1 MNTLKLLFVFC
12 FSYFIS
18 AQELQ
23 GTVTINSELVSRTNK
38 QVFKTLENA
47 LTNFINNNRWT
58 EKEFSPQ
65 ERIQFDMFINVSSY
79 DNNQFGASLQVQ
91 SSRPVFASTFQTP
104 VFKFKDENFNFS
116 YTEYQPLFFN
126 ANSFESNLVSLVS
139 FYVYVILGMNADTF
153 SMNDGSSYFKTAQKI
168 VGLSQQSG
176 YRGWNQSDGRKSR
189 YRLMDEMLSNSY
201 QQFRKVQYQY
211 HRNGLDTMND
221 NVAEAKESI
230 ASTIIS
236 IRQLDRSRPNAL
248 LTQLFF
254 DTKADEIEQIFTAGP
269 SIESQKD
276 LVIAL
281 NKAAPFFATKWA
293 NIQ

>member
-1 MNTLKLLFVFC
+1 
-12 FSYFIS
+12 
-18 AQELQ
+18 
-23 GTVTINSELVSRTNK
+23 
-38 QVFKTLENA
+38 
-47 LTNFINNNRWT
+47 
-58 EKEFSPQ
+58 
-65 ERIQFDMFINVSSY
+65 
-79 DNNQFGASLQVQ
+79 
-91 SSRPVFASTFQTP
+91 
-104 VFKFKDENFNFS
+104 
-116 YTEYQPLFFN
+116 
-126 ANSFESNLVSLVS
+126 
-139 FYVYVILGMNADTF
+139 
-153 SMNDGSSYFKTAQKI
+153 
-168 VGLSQQSG
+168 
-176 YRGWNQSDGRKSR
+176 
-189 YRLMDEMLSNSY
+189 MDEMLSNSY

>member
-1 MNTLKLLFVFC
+1 
-12 FSYFIS
+12 
-18 AQELQ
+18 
-23 GTVTINSELVSRTNK
+23 
-38 QVFKTLENA
+38 
-47 LTNFINNNRWT
+47 
-58 EKEFSPQ
+58 
-65 ERIQFDMFINVSSY
+65 MFINVSSY

-211 HRNGLDTMND
+211 HRNGLDTMYD

>member
-1 MNTLKLLFVFC
+1 
-12 FSYFIS
+12 
-18 AQELQ
+18 
-23 GTVTINSELVSRTNK
+23 
-38 QVFKTLENA
+38 
-47 LTNFINNNRWT
+47 
-58 EKEFSPQ
+58 
-65 ERIQFDMFINVSSY
+65 
-79 DNNQFGASLQVQ
+79 
-91 SSRPVFASTFQTP
+91 
-104 VFKFKDENFNFS
+104 
-116 YTEYQPLFFN
+116 
-126 ANSFESNLVSLVS
+126 
-139 FYVYVILGMNADTF
+139 MNADTF

-211 HRNGLDTMND
+211 HRNGLDTMYD